1 MAIKEKTQSTNDNH
15 NYDNRRSYNNL
26 PLHQG
31 ECLVPIRVDWEMV
44 KHFNMCRDNL
54 ETWRIGPNKVLVAFA
69 PVTIADKPAALK
81 QFNADVREH
90 FASFI
95 TDDVL
100 SLDQF
105 LEEASSEDG
114 KGFEPASPEN
124 LEETILL
131 RMIIND
137 LIKQVHI
144 INPKY
149 GRILDLIC
157 EDYTKGQILE
167 ELHLGKSQG
176 YADIKAAQDLAK
188 KLYFGEVSDLSRTQ
202 RYPHPED
209 TAAIFR
215 LYTLSDF

>member
-1 MAIKEKTQSTNDNH
+1 MNNTENQQSTNDNH
-15 NYDNRRSYNNL
+15 NYNNRRSYSNL
-26 PLHQG
+26 PLHPG

-44 KHFNMCRDNL
+44 KHFNMYRDNL
-54 ETWRIGPNKVLVAFA
+54 ETWHIGPNKVLVAFA
-69 PVTIADKPAALK
+69 PVAIEAKEASIKA
-81 QFNADVREH
+81 FYRDVREY
-90 FASFI
+90 FASFH
-95 TDDVL
+95 TDDAL

-124 LEETILL
+124 LEETVLL

-137 LIKQVHI
+137 LIKQIHI

-176 YADIKAAQDLAK
+176 YADIKAAQALAK
-188 KLYFGEVSDLSRTQ
+188 KLYFGE
-202 RYPHPED
+202 
-209 TAAIFR
+209 
-215 LYTLSDF
+215 

>member
-1 MAIKEKTQSTNDNH
+1 MAITSNNHQSTNDNH

-44 KHFNMCRDNL
+44 KHFNMCRENL
-54 ETWRIGPNKVLVAFA
+54 ETWHIGPNKVLVAFA
-69 PVTIADKPAALK
+69 PVATKNKSAAIK
-81 QFNADVREH
+81 SFYRDVREY
-90 FASFI
+90 FASFQ
-95 TDDVL
+95 TDDTL

-105 LEEASSEDG
+105 LEEAESEDG

-124 LEETILL
+124 LEETVML
-131 RMIIND
+131 RMIIDD
-137 LIKQVHI
+137 LLKQIHI

-157 EDYTKGQILE
+157 EDYTKGQILD

-176 YADIKAAQDLAK
+176 YADIKAAQELAK
-188 KLYFGEVSDLSRTQ
+188 KLYYGE
-202 RYPHPED
+202 
-209 TAAIFR
+209 
-215 LYTLSDF
+215 

>member
-1 MAIKEKTQSTNDNH
+1 MVNNENTKSINDNH
-15 NYDNRRSYNNL
+15 NYDNRRSFNDL
-26 PLHQG
+26 PLHPG

-176 YADIKAAQDLAK
+176 YDDIKAAQELAK
-188 KLYFGEVSDLSRTQ
+188 KLYYGE
-202 RYPHPED
+202 
-209 TAAIFR
+209 
-215 LYTLSDF
+215 

>member
-1 MAIKEKTQSTNDNH
+1 MEITVNVQTSTENHQSTNDNH

-54 ETWRIGPNKVLVAFA
+54 ETWHIGPNKVLVAFA
-69 PVTIADKPAALK
+69 PVAIENKVAAIK
-81 QFNADVREH
+81 SFYRDVREY
-90 FASFI
+90 FASFQ
-95 TDDVL
+95 TDDTL

-105 LEEASSEDG
+105 MEEAESEDG

-124 LEETILL
+124 LEETVML
-131 RMIIND
+131 RMIIDD
-137 LIKQVHI
+137 LLKQIHI

-157 EDYTKGQILE
+157 EDYTKGQILD

-176 YADIKAAQDLAK
+176 YADIKVTQELAK
-188 KLYFGEVSDLSRTQ
+188 KLYYGE
-202 RYPHPED
+202 
-209 TAAIFR
+209 
-215 LYTLSDF
+215 

>member
-1 MAIKEKTQSTNDNH
+1 MEINVNVQTSTENHQSTNNNH

-54 ETWRIGPNKVLVAFA
+54 ETWHIGPNKVLVAFA
-69 PVTIADKPAALK
+69 PVATENKASAIKS
-81 QFNADVREH
+81 FYRDVREY
-90 FASFI
+90 FASFQ
-95 TDDVL
+95 TDDTL

-105 LEEASSEDG
+105 LEEAESENG

-124 LEETILL
+124 LEETVML
-131 RMIIND
+131 RMIIDD
-137 LIKQVHI
+137 LLKQIHI

-176 YADIKAAQDLAK
+176 YADIKAAQELAK
-188 KLYFGEVSDLSRTQ
+188 KLYYGE
-202 RYPHPED
+202 
-209 TAAIFR
+209 
-215 LYTLSDF
+215 

>member
-1 MAIKEKTQSTNDNH
+1 MNNTENQQSTNDNH
-15 NYDNRRSYNNL
+15 NYDSRRSYNNL

-44 KHFNMCRDNL
+44 KHFNMCRGNL
-54 ETWRIGPNKVLVAFA
+54 ETWHIGPNKVLVAFA
-69 PVTIADKPAALK
+69 PVAIESKEASIKA
-81 QFNADVREH
+81 FYRDVREY
-90 FASFI
+90 FTSFH
-95 TDDVL
+95 TDDTL

-105 LEEASSEDG
+105 LEEAASEDG
-114 KGFEPASPEN
+114 KGFEPASSEN
-124 LEETILL
+124 LEETVLL

-176 YADIKAAQDLAK
+176 YSDIRAAQELAK
-188 KLYFGEVSDLSRTQ
+188 KLYFDE
-202 RYPHPED
+202 
-209 TAAIFR
+209 
-215 LYTLSDF
+215 

>member
-44 KHFNMCRDNL
+44 KHFNMRRDNL
-54 ETWRIGPNKVLVAFA
+54 ETWHIGPNKVLVAFA
-69 PVTIADKPAALK
+69 PVAIESKEASIKA
-81 QFNADVREH
+81 FYRDVREY
-90 FASFI
+90 FASFHA
-95 TDDVL
+95 DDAL

-114 KGFEPASPEN
+114 KGFEPASSEN
-124 LEETILL
+124 LEETVLL

-137 LIKQVHI
+137 LLKQVHI
-144 INPKY
+144 FNPKY

-176 YADIKAAQDLAK
+176 YADIKAAQELAK
-188 KLYFGEVSDLSRTQ
+188 KLYSGE
-202 RYPHPED
+202 
-209 TAAIFR
+209 
-215 LYTLSDF
+215 

>member
-1 MAIKEKTQSTNDNH
+1 MEINVNVQTSTENHQSTNDKH

-26 PLHQG
+26 PLHHG

-54 ETWRIGPNKVLVAFA
+54 ETWHIGPNKVLVAFA
-69 PVTIADKPAALK
+69 PVAAENK
-81 QFNADVREH
+81 AAAIKSFYRDVREY
-90 FASFI
+90 FASFQ
-95 TDDVL
+95 TDDTL

-105 LEEASSEDG
+105 LEEAESEDG

-124 LEETILL
+124 LEETVML
-131 RMIIND
+131 RMIIDD
-137 LIKQVHI
+137 LLKQIHI

-176 YADIKAAQDLAK
+176 YADIKAAQELAK
-188 KLYFGEVSDLSRTQ
+188 KLYYGE
-202 RYPHPED
+202 
-209 TAAIFR
+209 
-215 LYTLSDF
+215 

>member
-1 MAIKEKTQSTNDNH
+1 MNNTVNQQSTNDSH
-15 NYDNRRSYNNL
+15 NYDNRRSFNNL

-31 ECLVPIRVDWEMV
+31 ECLVPIRVDWEMI
-44 KHFNMCRDNL
+44 KHFSMCRDNL

-69 PVTIADKPAALK
+69 PVAIEAKEASIKA
-81 QFNADVREH
+81 FYRDVREY
-90 FASFI
+90 FASFH
-95 TDDVL
+95 TDNAL

-114 KGFEPASPEN
+114 KGFEPASTEN
-124 LEETILL
+124 LEETVLL
-131 RMIIND
+131 RVIIND
-137 LIKQVHI
+137 LIKQVHT

-188 KLYFGEVSDLSRTQ
+188 KLDFGE
-202 RYPHPED
+202 
-209 TAAIFR
+209 
-215 LYTLSDF
+215 

>member
-1 MAIKEKTQSTNDNH
+1 MEINVNVQTSTENHQSTNDNH
-15 NYDNRRSYNNL
+15 NYGNRRSYNNL

-54 ETWRIGPNKVLVAFA
+54 ETWHIGPNKVLIAFA
-69 PVTIADKPAALK
+69 PVATENKAAAIK
-81 QFNADVREH
+81 SFYRDVREY
-90 FASFI
+90 FASFQ
-95 TDDVL
+95 TDDTL

-105 LEEASSEDG
+105 LEEAESEDG

-124 LEETILL
+124 LEDTVML
-131 RMIIND
+131 RMIIDD
-137 LIKQVHI
+137 LLKQIHI

-176 YADIKAAQDLAK
+176 YADIKAAQELAK
-188 KLYFGEVSDLSRTQ
+188 KLYYGE
-202 RYPHPED
+202 
-209 TAAIFR
+209 
-215 LYTLSDF
+215 

>member
-1 MAIKEKTQSTNDNH
+1 MVNNENTKSINDNH

-54 ETWRIGPNKVLVAFA
+54 ETWHIGPNKVLVAFA
-69 PVTIADKPAALK
+69 PVAIDAKEAGIK
-81 QFNADVREH
+81 NFYHDVREY
-90 FASFI
+90 FASFH
-95 TDDVL
+95 TDDTL
-100 SLDQF
+100 SLDQL
-105 LEEASSEDG
+105 LEEASSEEG

-124 LEETILL
+124 IEETVML
-131 RMIIND
+131 RMIISD
-137 LIKQVHI
+137 LLKQVHI

-176 YADIKAAQDLAK
+176 YADIKTTQELAK
-188 KLYFGEVSDLSRTQ
+188 KLYFGD
-202 RYPHPED
+202 
-209 TAAIFR
+209 
-215 LYTLSDF
+215 